1 MQWSSSSMTASY
13 TIHSTIRSST
23 NLKQLEN
30 LGKTIVNS
38 TIRMFWDSTSHMSGS
53 ITSFKKRKLKDKE
66 LSFFYGDSV
75 HHVTWADSINNVLA
89 FDYLAEYGV
98 NAV

>member
-1 MQWSSSSMTASY
+1 
-13 TIHSTIRSST
+13 
-23 NLKQLEN
+23 
-30 LGKTIVNS
+30 
-38 TIRMFWDSTSHMSGS
+38 MFGS
-53 ITSFKKRKLKDKE
+53 ITSFKKIKLKDKE